1 MPVLY
6 FDVVTLAA
14 DGIHVAANG
23 GTKSTFEQL
32 GLSAGAQLVLHA
44 AQIRVSGAPS
54 DRSIKLITDRLV
66 CDSPLHLANPGARPN
81 PASTVEI
88 WAQRIDGVL
97 DVRTQGRKGKT
108 GGKGGRG
115 TKAEWKM
122 VNVPRP
128 APEPGDDTNGPIVK
142 PPLDGPRQE
151 PVLTKAAGQG
161 RQGHQGGQGET
172 GPTIT
177 IRYVEAA
184 TTPRG
189 TSLGGD
195 GGDGGPGGPGGD
207 GGPFFDNG
215 PAGIPGVPGVS
226 GAPGFVSIQ
235 RVSSSTSLW
244 QAYINQSPL
253 SSSSWAGHELA
264 VAEYHYRT
272 GTAAGLNSAQQRLGV
287 LAARPGAY
295 GSMPQ
300 IRARRLLQQLFEH
313 NTFLGLPRDLDV
325 VPDRVFAAQDNQA
338 ILGAVLTILGGAT
351 TVAGTQSVQRNLA
364 EIMSTAAKQTANA
377 LEAADTR
384 IQEATEH
391 LTYAMSATDVAQGRI
406 TNLDKMIDEVRKAIE
421 KDEEDRPFWEVAFSI
436 AKIGVSI
443 AGAVAGIATGIGA
456 VAAVGAGFA
465 VLSTT
470 ADQAVDMWDMVED
483 IKSKLEDPA
492 MKGFIKGIGDLT
504 KGGERSIFHIGK
516 IVEELDKFSADH
528 PADKIRELARLQRE
542 RVLLLT
548 EVGLHKQ
555 MEKEAQL
562 GLTATNQ
569 ERAAIAANK
578 TLAEDLAV
586 SIDRQQAQADPVL
599 RTFLTSARQLLDMLA
614 VRLFYSLRA
623 REIYLGEEQVDVVRH
638 DLGRLHPD
646 VDRVLSQAQQVS
658 MIQQQMSGFAMTVIE
673 WSSLFKDMASAG
685 ALSQSPAPFVFSTD
699 DPVHLQSLKA
709 EQPTLAF
716 GVPIEDVTELNG
728 SQIFEARFDRVEI
741 TFVGARIRHG
751 ASVDSVLLKSF
762 GHWSLRRRPEQGS
775 PTGSVKTF
783 AMPQREVQL
792 TAVADGNAV
801 RATYEASIN
810 PGASPPDS
818 IWGRGIAANWQI
830 VDEGSIDFSDVAR
843 VEVAFIARALSG
855 PLLGGRAAGPRLLRP
870 LAGWPPAAVDERP
883 PTPIPPRGLKAVG
896 YAGAVTAVGAG
907 LL

>member
-32 GLSAGAQLVLHA
+32 GLSAGEQLVLHA

-128 APEPGDDTNGPIVK
+128 APVPGDDTNGPIVK

-172 GPTIT
+172 GPTIM

-207 GGPFFDNG
+207 GGPFFDDG
-215 PAGIPGVPGVS
+215 PVGIPGVPGFPARLGSCRSSACRAPPRS
-226 GAPGFVSIQ
+226 GRRTSTSRRCRATAGPSTNSPSPSTTTARARRPGSTRRSSGSGCSPPGPAPTARCRKPAPAGCSSS
-235 RVSSSTSLW
+235 SSSTTRSSG
-244 QAYINQSPL
+244 SPATSTWCPTG
-253 SSSSWAGHELA
+253 SSPPRTTRRSSAPCSRSS
-264 VAEYHYRT
+264 VARQPWP
-272 GTAAGLNSAQQRLGV
+272 A
-287 LAARPGAY
+287 
-295 GSMPQ
+295 
-300 IRARRLLQQLFEH
+300 
-313 NTFLGLPRDLDV
+313 
-325 VPDRVFAAQDNQA
+325 
-338 ILGAVLTILGGAT
+338 
-351 TVAGTQSVQRNLA
+351 TQSVQRNLA

-391 LTYAMSATDVAQGRI
+391 LTYAMSATDIAQGRI

-421 KDEEDRPFWEVAFSI
+421 ADEEDRPFWEVAFSI

-658 MIQQQMSGFAMTVIE
+658 MIEQQMSGFAMTVIE
-673 WSSLFKDMASAG
+673 WSSLFRDMASAG

-709 EQPTLAF
+709 EQPALAF

-751 ASVDSVLLKSF
+751 ASVDSVLLKNF

-818 IWGRGIAANWQI
+818 IRGRGIAANWQI

-883 PTPIPPRGLKAVG
+883 PTPIPPRGLKAVS